1 MDINMKNIIKFI
13 AIIAVLASSC
23 SKILDVEPT
32 AAISVEEA
40 LKDKNGIK
48 NALTGSYN
56 ALQMIGSYG
65 RNQII
70 VQDLAADNLI
80 WSGTTMD
87 YSEISNNNI
96 PAENAIID
104 GMWTAN
110 FDGINRVNNIISAL
124 PNIGDVTDEERNY
137 FEGEAL
143 FLRALFNFNL
153 AWYFGGIPIKLTP
166 TNDLSNLDQS
176 RNTMGEVMNQII
188 SDLVSARQ
196 KLSDNG
202 ITGRADTCA
211 ADAMLARVYLAQ
223 FHLTNDPQ
231 YADMAIERASVVI
244 NNPEFSLAPVYSDL
258 FNLEAPNSTEPI
270 FEVVFDVQNSN
281 RLAQYF
287 ITVDLNG
294 RYEVAPSEDYIQSF
308 EEGDVRLEASV
319 AYDNVNKPYVIKYT
333 DLTSGTDRVI
343 VLRLAEMY
351 LIRAEAMAYSN
362 GSINEIITDIDLIR
376 NRAGLAGTTAS
387 DYASL
392 KLAIEDERRHELAFE
407 GQRWYDLVRT
417 QRAVDVIG
425 IDEYQMLF
433 PIPLSEMQ
441 TNKLMSQNPGY

>member
-1 MDINMKNIIKFI
+1 MKNIIKFI

-40 LKDKNGIK
+40 LKDKNGIQ
-48 NALTGSYN
+48 NALTGSYST
-56 ALQMIGSYG
+56 LQSIGSYG

-80 WSGTTMD
+80 WSGTTLD
-87 YSEISNNNI
+87 YSDISNNNTLYD
-96 PAENAIID
+96 NGIID

-110 FDGINRVNNIISAL
+110 FDGINRVNNIIAAL
-124 PNIGDVTDEERNY
+124 PGIDDVSDEERDQ

-153 AWYFGGIPIKLTP
+153 AWYFGGIPIKLIP
-166 TNDLSNLDQS
+166 TTDLNNLDQS

-188 SDLVSARQ
+188 IDLVSARQ

-211 ADAMLARVYLAQ
+211 ADAMLARLYLAQ

-231 YADMAIERASVVI
+231 YADMAIEKASVII
-244 NNPEFSLAPVYSDL
+244 NNSEFSLAPVYSDL

-270 FEVVFDVQNSN
+270 FEVVYDAQNSN

-287 ITVDLNG
+287 MTVDLNG
-294 RYEVAPSEDYIQSF
+294 RYEVAPSDDYIQSF

-319 AYDNVNKPYVIKYT
+319 AYDDVNKPYVIKYT

-351 LIRAEAMAYSN
+351 LIRAEALAYTN
-362 GSINEIITDIDLIR
+362 GPINEIIADIDFIR
-376 NRAGLAGTTAS
+376 NRAGLAGTIAN

-392 KLAIEDERRHELAFE
+392 KLAIENERRHELAFE
-407 GQRWYDLVRT
+407 GHRWYDLVRT
-417 QRAVDVIG
+417 KRAVDVIG
-425 IDEYQMLF
+425 IDECQILF
-433 PIPLSEMQ
+433 KIPKSEIL
-441 TNKLMSQNPGY
+441 TNKLMIQNPPC

>member
-1 MDINMKNIIKFI
+1 MKNIIKFI

-40 LKDKNGIK
+40 LKDKNGIQ
-48 NALTGSYN
+48 NALTGSYST
-56 ALQMIGSYG
+56 LQSIGSYG

-70 VQDLAADNLI
+70 VQDLAADNLV
-80 WSGTTMD
+80 WSGTTLD
-87 YSEISNNNI
+87 YSDISNNNTLYD
-96 PAENAIID
+96 NGIID

-110 FDGINRVNNIISAL
+110 FDGINRVNNIIAAL
-124 PNIGDVTDEERNY
+124 PGIDDVSDEERDQ

-153 AWYFGGIPIKLTP
+153 AWYFGGIPIKLIP
-166 TNDLSNLDQS
+166 TTDLNNLDQS

-211 ADAMLARVYLAQ
+211 ADAMLARIYLAQ

-231 YADMAIERASVVI
+231 YADKAIEKASVVI
-244 NNPEFSLAPVYSDL
+244 NNPEFSLAPSFSDL
-258 FNLEAPNSTEPI
+258 FNLEAPNTTEPI
-270 FEVVFDVQNSN
+270 FEVVFDAQNSN

-287 ITVDLNG
+287 MTVDLNG
-294 RYEVAPSEDYIQSF
+294 RYEVAPSDDYIQSF
-308 EEGDVRLEASV
+308 EEGDVRLDASV
-319 AYDNVNKPYVIKYT
+319 AYDDVNKPYVIKYT

-351 LIRAEAMAYSN
+351 LIRAEALAYTN
-362 GSINEIITDIDLIR
+362 GPINEIIADIDFIR

-392 KLAIEDERRHELAFE
+392 KLAIENERRHELAFE
-407 GQRWYDLVRT
+407 GHRWYDLVRT
-417 QRAVDVIG
+417 KRAVEVIG
-425 IDEYQMLF
+425 IDECQILF
-433 PIPLSEMQ
+433 KIPKSEIL
-441 TNKLMSQNPGY
+441 TNKLMIQNPPC